1 MTSNYSF
8 CVMKTLTPII
18 GALHRANALCNIIGP
33 PFTHPSLL
41 LPPPLPS
48 LGCRGRRLLNNI
60 ICNGWSDGT
69 TGLAKWVSRGKHF
82 MAEGCFFFLF
92 FFFLFAQ
99 IYRVLAGLL
108 TAGPGDIRAIR
119 SSDYHSKCLRCF
131 SLTLSSVRRGVAMAT
146 QT

>member
-18 GALHRANALCNIIGP
+18 EALHRAKALCNIICSLHP
-33 PFTHPSLL
+33 PP

-69 TGLAKWVSRGKHF
+69 TGLLSEW
-82 MAEGCFFFLF
+82 AEASVLWLRVFFFLLLF
-92 FFFLFAQ
+92 FIKADLWRSAEN
-99 IYRVLAGLL
+99 
-108 TAGPGDIRAIR
+108 PGRSTYASRADISAIR
-119 SSDYHSKCLRCF
+119 SSDYHSKYLCLR
-131 SLTLSSVRRGVAMAT
+131 SLTPSSIQLGVAMET